1 MASVNRESL
10 RRSFDEQKRTFE
22 RLKRDGAM
30 TPESIALIDALM
42 TLLELLIAVFME
54 KTTTKTGRN
63 SGLPSSR
70 APQDETARGA
80 PGARGRGPKE
90 NAAAAANT
98 RVVTG
103 REESV
108 VEQCWSCGA
117 DLAGAACAGH
127 ERRTLIDIV
136 FETVEHHVDAQIK
149 RCPRCRAETR
159 GRFPG
164 NMPRCLI
171 RMPPCRRSAAMV
183 RRVSATTRNR
193 MSNTRLQKA
202 MAAISAGRVNT
213 TSCRAR
219 AGCRRRAPRSIGWR
233 RDPAGGAVPV
243 AAGVVERMLAPA
255 PVAAVHVPAER
266 GGAAGLDRAHDL
278 EPNGVEMRS
287 R

>member
-42 TLLELLIAVFME
+42 TLLELPIAVFME

-136 FETVEHHVDAQIK
+136 FETVEHHVRPDQAL
-149 RCPRCRAETR
+149 PAL
-159 GRFPG
+159 P
-164 NMPRCLI
+164 
-171 RMPPCRRSAAMV
+171 
-183 RRVSATTRNR
+183 
-193 MSNTRLQKA
+193 
-202 MAAISAGRVNT
+202 
-213 TSCRAR
+213 
-219 AGCRRRAPRSIGWR
+219 R
-233 RDPAGGAVPV
+233 RDPGTLPREHAR
-243 AAGVVERMLAPA
+243 AAAI
-255 PVAAVHVPAER
+255 
-266 GGAAGLDRAHDL
+266 
-278 EPNGVEMRS
+278 RS
-287 R
+287 RHPRLGGPPPPRRWSAVGLTGRAWRDNLGESRASIRMRFLAAAARG